1 MTESIAP
8 KVAPE
13 MVTLH
18 NFKKLLQE
26 DKALMSRHP
35 ILKHLYARYAA
46 VVNDVTP
53 FGYANTPIEPVKEFH
68 HRVNDLLV
76 ENHNKGLI
84 KKRKQRNRLDG
95 KRAEKITK
103 QRNARSF

>member
-1 MTESIAP
+1 MTLTAVP
-8 KVAPE
+8 KVNPAE
-13 MVTLH
+13 VTLH

-26 DKALMSRHP
+26 DKALMSGHP

-53 FGYANTPIEPVKEFH
+53 FGYANTPIEPVKEFN
-68 HRVNDLLV
+68 HRVNELIV

-84 KKRKQRNRLDG
+84 KKRKYRARLAA
-95 KRAEKITK
+95 KAAEKNIK